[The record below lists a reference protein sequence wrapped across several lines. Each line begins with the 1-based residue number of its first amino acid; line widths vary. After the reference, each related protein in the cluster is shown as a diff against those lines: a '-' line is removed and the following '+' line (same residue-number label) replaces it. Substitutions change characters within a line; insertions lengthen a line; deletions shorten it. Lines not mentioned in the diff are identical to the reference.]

1 MAETPVLPQSGV
13 LSANFCR
20 ATTGPDRGTG
30 LGLATVLGIVEA
42 HEGSIEICP
51 GLEGRGTTMRVFLPA
66 GPAVPRPSS
75 PPPPVTTRAKGSGTV
90 LVVDDN
96 PLARATAVHLF
107 EDLGFKVVDAYNGAT
122 ALQLLAAHPDI
133 GLLFVD
139 VRMPGMSGPELAEA
153 ARRARPQ
160 LKIVFTSGYVG
171 RKDVPPDVPF
181 VPEPWR
187 VDAVAEAISGAGSE
201 NS

>member
-1 MAETPVLPQSGV
+1 MA
-13 LSANFCR
+13 
-20 ATTGPDRGTG
+20 
-30 LGLATVLGIVEA
+30 LGMLNKHT
-42 HEGSIEICP
+42 
-51 GLEGRGTTMRVFLPA
+51 
-66 GPAVPRPSS
+66 
-75 PPPPVTTRAKGSGTV
+75 TV

-122 ALQLLAAHPDI
+122 ALQLIGAHPEI

-181 VPEPWR
+181 VPKPWR
-187 VDAVAEAISGAGSE
+187 VDAVAEAISGTGSE

>member
-1 MAETPVLPQSGV
+1 MLNKHT
-13 LSANFCR
+13 
-20 ATTGPDRGTG
+20 
-30 LGLATVLGIVEA
+30 
-42 HEGSIEICP
+42 
-51 GLEGRGTTMRVFLPA
+51 
-66 GPAVPRPSS
+66 
-75 PPPPVTTRAKGSGTV
+75 TV

-122 ALQLLAAHPDI
+122 ALQLIGAHSEI

-153 ARRARPQ
+153 AQRARPQ

-181 VPEPWR
+181 VPKPWR
-187 VDAVAEAISGAGSE
+187 VDAVAEAVSAAGSE
-201 NS
+201 SS

>member
-1 MAETPVLPQSGV
+1 MA
-13 LSANFCR
+13 
-20 ATTGPDRGTG
+20 
-30 LGLATVLGIVEA
+30 LGMLNKHT
-42 HEGSIEICP
+42 
-51 GLEGRGTTMRVFLPA
+51 
-66 GPAVPRPSS
+66 
-75 PPPPVTTRAKGSGTV
+75 TV

-122 ALQLLAAHPDI
+122 ALQLIGAHPEI

-181 VPEPWR
+181 VPKPWR
-187 VDAVAEAISGAGSE
+187 VEAVAEAISERHGFRQFIVTSSAAVTAWLQFPASPRLQGGSRHCAAVH
-201 NS
+201 